1 MNTITITLF
10 HLKLIAQ
17 LEYTFTTAATT
28 YTTTLPDGDEDMG
41 TSASVAFS
49 SSVATITLPP
59 TLTPAY
65 NTRYRVVM
73 NDVWAFAMRSKA
85 GVRR

>member
-1 MNTITITLF
+1 M
-10 HLKLIAQ
+10 KLIAQ